1 MMTFLERLLWMEEN
15 IQLKITFDQ
24 RQPWM
29 EDALLWKKTFEG
41 RLNKDNF
48 DGIQSSMGSR
58 VE

>member
-1 MMTFLERLLWMEEN
+1 MMTFLERLL
-15 IQLKITFDQ
+15 QLKITFDQ

-58 VE
+58 V